1 MHQNRQN
8 YQYIVHIERFWTI
21 FGKLAL
27 LRIGGQ
33 RWEFPPQRIFPPVPT
48 LLILKNSKATL
59 NSVKLLCTRVPRT
72 RPTNTVVGVHQYT
85 YQYRRTIIILYK
97 ICKFFLFSCITNSFP
112 FVYLYNGI
120 VYHPKK

>member
-48 LLILKNSKATL
+48 LLTI
-59 NSVKLLCTRVPRT
+59 LLCITRVG
-72 RPTNTVVGVHQYT
+72 NYE
-85 YQYRRTIIILYK
+85 
-97 ICKFFLFSCITNSFP
+97 SITNWYSLCNPSTRSWIFFMDNMFQRWITTSNP
-112 FVYLYNGI
+112 IFNSTILQQCDVFRYIFCDDNFHAKY
-120 VYHPKK
+120 YFFR